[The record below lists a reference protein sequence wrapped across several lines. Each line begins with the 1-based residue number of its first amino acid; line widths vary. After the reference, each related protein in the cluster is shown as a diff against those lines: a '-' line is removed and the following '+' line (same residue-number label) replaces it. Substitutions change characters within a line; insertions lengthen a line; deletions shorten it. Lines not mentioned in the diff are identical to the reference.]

1 MLRNRLSAATAVCA
15 LTVLTALAAPASA
28 RSARARKMPPAARA
42 AVVLQQKAAADD
54 KQRTQKLAALVR
66 MAQPRKGDAYARK
79 VASAIV
85 HSARLQ
91 RIDPYLVAAT
101 GYCESEF
108 SMASRPYIGI
118 MQVSGSLARYY
129 ARLGYRYDI
138 RTIEGNIGLGAHVLA
153 RHGRS
158 SRLDRASLPSRG
170 TLTSRSRLAY
180 AVGRYNGSGAGSSY
194 TSRVMRAYTTIKN
207 GTPADW
213 KKKIR
218 SGKMLWR

>member
-1 MLRNRLSAATAVCA
+1 MLRTFITATLAVCA
-15 LTVLTALAAPASA
+15 VAHNASA
-28 RSARARKMPPAARA
+28 HSARAKKMPPAAS
-42 AVVLQQKAAADD
+42 AVIILKQKAAAED
-54 KQRTQKLAALVR
+54 KKRIHKLASLVR
-66 MAQPRKGDAYARK
+66 MAQPRKGSAYAQK
-79 VASAIV
+79 VATAIV
-85 HSARLQ
+85 KASRVH
-91 RIDPYLVAAT
+91 RIDPYLIAAT

-108 SMASRPYIGI
+108 SMASKPYVGI

-138 RTIEGNIGLGAHVLA
+138 HTIDGNIRLGTHVLA

-158 SRLDRASLPSRG
+158 GRFDRASLPSRG
-170 TLTSRSRLAY
+170 TLTSRSRLSY
-180 AVGRYNGSGAGSSY
+180 AVGRYNGSGSGSSY